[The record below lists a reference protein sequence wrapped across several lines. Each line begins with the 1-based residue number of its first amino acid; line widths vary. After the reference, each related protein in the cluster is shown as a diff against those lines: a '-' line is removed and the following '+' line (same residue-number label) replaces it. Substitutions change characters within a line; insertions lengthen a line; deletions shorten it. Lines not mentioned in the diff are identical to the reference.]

1 MTILTITRR
10 SLRNGIVLQSFEAV
24 HDNWSVAKRE
34 AVAMEA
40 PACVDTETVAI
51 DTSSIRRVYRKIN
64 GRECGL

>member
-1 MTILTITRR
+1 MTILTITRQ
-10 SLRNGIVLQSFEAV
+10 SLRNNITMFVSETQ
-24 HDNWSVAKRE
+24 HDHWCQARRE
-34 AVAMEA
+34 AVAAQA